1 MKEINEWREY
11 MSGLR
16 EGYKVTHNADSIIE
30 SKAIYY
36 LKYCRVRV

>member
-16 EGYKVTHNADSIIE
+16 EGYKEPYSQRAGCII
-30 SKAIYY
+30 SLALRGRAIMH
-36 LKYCRVRV
+36 